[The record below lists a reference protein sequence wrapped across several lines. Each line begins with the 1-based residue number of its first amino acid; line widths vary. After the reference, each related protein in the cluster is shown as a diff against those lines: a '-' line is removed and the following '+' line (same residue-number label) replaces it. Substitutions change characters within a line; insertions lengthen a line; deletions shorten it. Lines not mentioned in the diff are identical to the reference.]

1 MRRLALLGVVAL
13 GNFAGPSRCS
23 AQAMRTFSVMRPT
36 GAERFLHVTLDF
48 SGGSVLM
55 MPAPVGQLYGMRV
68 RYDPSRYEPVQQ
80 YDSRTGILR
89 LGLESVGG
97 MGLRVTS
104 RAQLEQVARFEFAA
118 NVPLALYATL
128 GASDATIDL
137 GGTQL
142 TELEIRSGATRTTVD
157 FSRPTHGTC
166 KSATFTVG
174 ASQLDVQ
181 HLAQAG
187 CAALRVDGGAGRAT
201 LGFGGDWRRD
211 ATLVVDL
218 ALGSLELQIPRGTG
232 VRITGERF
240 LAPLA
245 GEGFAKSGDTWTT
258 PGFDQAAHKLT
269 VELKTSIVR
278 THVVWT
284 NRQGVN
290 AP

>member
-1 MRRLALLGVVAL
+1 VRPLALLGGVLAL
-13 GNFAGPSRCS
+13 GNFGGPSRCS
-23 AQAMRTFSVMRPT
+23 GQAMRTFSVTRPT

-48 SGGSVLM
+48 SGGSVLL
-55 MPAPVGQLYGMRV
+55 MPALAGQLYGMRV
-68 RYDPSRYEPVQQ
+68 RYDPVRYAPVQQ
-80 YDSRTGILR
+80 YDPRTGILH

-97 MGLRVTS
+97 MGVRVTS
-104 RAQLEQVARFEFAA
+104 RTQLEQVARFEFAT

-137 GGTQL
+137 GGTLL
-142 TELEIRSGATRTTVD
+142 TELEIRSGATHTAVD
-157 FSRPTHGTC
+157 FSRPTRGTC

-201 LGFGGDWRRD
+201 LGFRGEWRRD

-218 ALGSLELQIPRGTG
+218 ALGGLELQIPRGTG
-232 VRITGERF
+232 VRIMGQRF

-245 GEGFAKSGDTWTT
+245 GDGFVKAGDTWTT
-258 PGFDQAAHKLT
+258 PGFEQAAHKLT
-269 VELKTSIVR
+269 VELKTSLVR
-278 THVVWT
+278 THVEWT
-284 NRQGVN
+284 DN
-290 AP
+290 